1 MKWPHCLLY
10 RLSPYFRIEGGFSLT
25 SLTFSNK
32 LNPVWPLCNFDLQ
45 GKCNDED
52 CRFQHFV
59 QSKLSQEQMLQDLAS
74 YSLILTV
81 DDNKSKE
88 LQENVESFTKAFAK
102 QYQDKMSWEELCI
115 LLVNEVKKHRKGS
128 GLFNVSLQPRTWK
141 LRQETKKLEECTEE
155 SADDLGRGIVF
166 TRKDKIHSTVIQT
179 REAVRNKARPVSG
192 ER

>member
-1 MKWPHCLLY
+1 MFY

-52 CRFQHFV
+52 CRFQHFA
-59 QSKLSQEQMLQDLAS
+59 QCKLSQEQTLQDLAS

-141 LRQETKKLEECTEE
+141 LKQEDKKLEECTEE

-166 TRKDKIHSTVIQT
+166 TRKDKIHSTVMQT